1 MNKKRD
7 FKISYF
13 WSKELFQIKR
23 KFREKN
29 RLFVIKLCAIHD
41 QLFQFVFSSFGLDF
55 SADLFYCLL
64 EDTFCL
70 KYCVQ
75 IFKLSAAPL
84 GPKNGTSTLSSSW
97 ISICLFGAKG
107 ELLYTR
113 RGLRSEIR
121 GICMVRI

>member
-1 MNKKRD
+1 MIWKFTEKKMGQDRFRLIIMNKKRD

-13 WSKELFQIKR
+13 WGKELFQIKR

-84 GPKNGTSTLSSSW
+84 GPKNHGDVN
-97 ISICLFGAKG
+97 SILFLDFYLFVWGKG
-107 ELLYTR
+107 
-113 RGLRSEIR
+113 
-121 GICMVRI
+121 